1 MSWVTLIAK
10 YTLTFHDFLA
20 SEIPTH
26 FRIFLLKQMPKE
38 EKKKTIN
45 FILVIFY

>member
-10 YTLTFHDFLA
+10 YTLTFYDFLA

-26 FRIFLLKQMPKE
+26 FRMFLLKQMP
-38 EKKKTIN
+38 KKKTIN
-45 FILVIFY
+45 FILVTLY